1 MLDDRLLGTTFVLP
15 TSHQEGEIT
24 LYGIHY
30 HYRGTEDAAA
40 GDTVV
45 VNAVSPLYLSVVKP
59 EHRLH
64 Y

>member
-15 TSHQEGEIT
+15 TSYQEGEIT

-30 HYRGTEDAAA
+30 HYRVTDDAAA

-45 VNAVSPLYLSVVKP
+45 VNAV
-59 EHRLH
+59 
-64 Y
+64 

>member
-15 TSHQEGEIT
+15 TSARHGEIT

-30 HYRGTEDAAA
+30 HYRVNDDAVA
-40 GDTVV
+40 GDLVV
-45 VNAVSPLYLSVVKP
+45 VNAVSPLFLGVVKP
-59 EHRLH
+59 EHRLK